1 MVFTFPA
8 ICPGNEV
15 NMAATVADIFDLL
28 KGIPP
33 GAWVAISERQH
44 KTISYGVDAQAV
56 LNEALQKG
64 EKLPLMVRV
73 PDQNLAMFF

>member
-1 MVFTFPA
+1 MP
-8 ICPGNEV
+8 
-15 NMAATVADIFDLL
+15 ATVADILDLL
-28 KGIPP
+28 KDIPP

-44 KTISYGVDAQAV
+44 KTLAYGVDAQAV
-56 LNEALQKG
+56 FNEALQKG